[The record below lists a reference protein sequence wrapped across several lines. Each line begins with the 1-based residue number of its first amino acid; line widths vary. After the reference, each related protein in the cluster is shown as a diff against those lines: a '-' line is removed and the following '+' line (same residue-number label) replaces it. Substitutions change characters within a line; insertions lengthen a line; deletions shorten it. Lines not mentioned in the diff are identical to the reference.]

1 MPEDSSVIDI
11 KKAVQARVE
20 TEAAD
25 LVDSTPTGEITEKF
39 VLDCLRANERGDGL
53 LYIALNRGKFLYNNA
68 AQEWMHWTGHHWERD
83 VMEHHHKAVEDVALK
98 YLEVAY
104 GMKDKIDRALQ
115 EENKDEAKRLEK
127 TRDNLFTR
135 VSKLRSASG
144 CDNCIKFARK
154 NIDPLAIHGR
164 EIDTKP
170 WLLPVDNGVID
181 LKNGICS
188 PGKPDDFLLKAS
200 PIKWKGLDAE
210 CPRFDR
216 FQHEVFDSNEE
227 LCKYMDRLVGAGIT
241 GTTKEHVFP
250 VLQGQGRNGK
260 SVYVDIIR
268 YVLGELAGPIESEML
283 LDQGRSKSSSG
294 PSPDIMRL
302 KGLRIAFASETD
314 EGRKFSSARVKWLT
328 GGDPLVGRNP
338 HDKYPTEF
346 DPTHMLWLLT
356 NSKPHAHG
364 DDFAFWERMQL
375 IFFGLSFVNREPKA
389 ENERRADKGLTE
401 ALKEEGPGILAK
413 FVRGC
418 LAWQKEGLNPPA
430 IVKEATADYRRDE
443 DLISGFIEDCCE
455 ETADGSCGSTEAYKA
470 FENWYRNEI
479 GHKVPSQK
487 VFGQLMGK
495 KYERTK
501 SGGKKIYR
509 GLVIIDHG
517 QSDFDGRDY

>member
-1 MPEDSSVIDI
+1 MSDEKKVVDI
-11 KKAVQARVE
+11 QKAVEDRVRIE
-20 TEAAD
+20 SAD
-25 LVDSTPTGEITEKF
+25 LVDPVTEGEISEKF

-53 LYIALNRGKFLYNNA
+53 LYIAIHRGKFLYNNA
-68 AQEWMHWTGHHWERD
+68 ASEWMHWTGQHWERD
-83 VMEHHHKAVEDVALK
+83 VMENHHRAVEDVALK
-98 YLEVAY
+98 YLEIAY
-104 GMKDKIDRALQ
+104 GLKEKIDRALQ
-115 EENKDEAKRLEK
+115 EENKDEAERLK
-127 TRDNLFTR
+127 NTRENLFKR
-135 VSKLRSASG
+135 VSKLRSAAG
-144 CDNCIKFARK
+144 CESCIKFARK

-164 EIDTKP
+164 EIDTRP
-170 WLLPVDNGVID
+170 WLLATANCVID
-181 LKNGICS
+181 LRNGLGS
-188 PGKPDDFLLKAS
+188 QGRPDDYLLKAS
-200 PIKWKGLDAE
+200 PIEWAGLNAE
-210 CPRFDR
+210 CPRFDQ
-216 FQHEVFDSNEE
+216 FQLEVFDGNEE
-227 LCKYMDRLVGAGIT
+227 LCKYMDRLVGCGIT

-375 IFFGLSFVNREPKA
+375 IFFGISFVSREPKA
-389 ENERRADKGLTE
+389 ENERRANKGLVE
-401 ALKEEGPGILAK
+401 ELKKEGPGILAK

-418 LAWQKEGLNPPA
+418 LAWQKEGLNPPS
-430 IVKEATADYRRDE
+430 IVKEATAEYRRDE
-443 DLISGFIEDCCE
+443 DLIAGFIEDCCE
-455 ETADGSCGSTEAYKA
+455 ETAEGTCGSTEAYKA
-470 FENWYRNEI
+470 FENWYRNEK

-495 KYERTK
+495 KFERAK
-501 SGGKKIYR
+501 SGGKKVYR

-517 QSDFDGRDY
+517 QSDLGTGDY